1 MGGGEPA
8 ERERGELLM
17 AISDL
22 TGTSWQ
28 FPETGVG
35 LSGGDILANISFES
49 NGNEFI
55 RLECSEGLSGPVLVY
70 RLSSSVTV
78 YDAATGWADEA
89 YRIIDITGGSGA
101 TSAAV
106 IAWLEAEAEQI
117 PGPELRKTY
126 TTTGA
131 ELASVADAIR
141 ARGSTRGQPWDT
153 KIEYPDGYV
162 DAIAAIP
169 HDTPEIVGSIIGSGS
184 GKTMVTLG
192 SDTSKAFVHAYDP
205 DWFDYNA
212 GVFTAKQAGDY
223 FLQIYARGSYNSS
236 GTHLSCYWQV
246 LKNGT
251 AVISETSGTTY
262 RNAGATTAASV
273 TLAVGDTLCIQQRVQ
288 TGTTSTTAGMI
299 IRYVPRP

>member
-1 MGGGEPA
+1 MGGGQPA
-8 ERERGELLM
+8 ESERGELLM

-22 TGTSWQ
+22 TGTSWL
-28 FPETGVG
+28 FPATGVG
-35 LSGGDILANISFES
+35 LSGGDIFGSIQFES

-55 RLECSEGLSGPVLVY
+55 RIDCSEGLSGPVLVY
-70 RLSSSVTV
+70 RASASVTV

-89 YRIIDITGGSGA
+89 YRIIDITGGTDA
-101 TSAAV
+101 TSAAM

-117 PGPELRKTY
+117 PGPALRTVY
-126 TTTGA
+126 LTTGE

-141 ARGSTRGQPWDT
+141 ARGSTRGQPWEAP
-153 KIEYPDGYV
+153 IEYPDGYV

-169 HDTPEIVGSIIGSGS
+169 HDTPEIVGSIFGSGS
-184 GKTMVTLG
+184 GTTMVTLG
-192 SDTSKAFVHAYDP
+192 SDTSKAFVNAYDP
-205 DWFDYNA
+205 DWFDYSA
-212 GVFTAKQAGDY
+212 GVFTAKKAGDY
-223 FLQIYARGSYNSS
+223 SLQIYARGSYNGS

-251 AVISETSGTTY
+251 AIASATSGTTY

-288 TGTTSTTAGMI
+288 SGTTSTTAGMI
-299 IRYVPRP
+299 IRYVPGP

>member
-1 MGGGEPA
+1 MGGSEPA

-22 TGTSWQ
+22 TGTSWL

-35 LSGGDILANISFES
+35 LSGGEIFMYIHFES

-55 RLECSEGLSGPVLVY
+55 QLDCPEGLSGPELIY
-70 RLSSSVTV
+70 RLSASVTV
-78 YDAATGWADEA
+78 YDSETGWADEA

-101 TSAAV
+101 TSAAN

-117 PGPELRKTY
+117 PGPALRKTY

-141 ARGSTRGQPWDT
+141 ARGGWSNP
-153 KIEYPDGYV
+153 IEYPDEYV

-169 HDTPEIVGSIIGSGS
+169 HDTPEIVGSIFGSGS
-184 GKTMVTLG
+184 GTTMVTLG
-192 SDTSKAFVHAYDP
+192 ADPAKAFVYTYDP
-205 DWFDYNA
+205 NWFDYNA

-223 FLQIYARGSYNSS
+223 LLQIYARGSYNSS
-236 GTHLSCYWQV
+236 GTHLSCFWQV
-246 LKNGT
+246 LQNGT
-251 AVISETSGTTY
+251 PVISATSGTTY
-262 RNAGATTAASV
+262 RNAGATTATGV

-288 TGTTSTTAGMI
+288 SGTTSTTAGMV
-299 IRYVPRP
+299 IRYVPGP